1 MTAKEWLS
9 RARSIEG
16 ELDALNEA
24 REIMEARL
32 TKGVQT
38 LTGDTVQSTK
48 DPHAFDKLGE
58 LTWQIMEQ
66 TTELDR
72 VKAEIEAVIRK
83 VENGKYRELLVR
95 RYLNGKTFE
104 EVAVK
109 MHYTWRQVHRIHG
122 RALIAVAEVLK
133 CQA

>member
-16 ELDALNEA
+16 ELDALTEA

-38 LTGDTVQSTK
+38 LTGDTVQSSK

-66 TTELDR
+66 TRELDR

-109 MHYTWRQVHRIHG
+109 MHYTWRQVHRLHG

>member
-24 REIMEARL
+24 REIMEAQL
-32 TKGVQT
+32 TRAVQT

-48 DPHAFDKLGE
+48 DPHAFDRLGE

-66 TTELDR
+66 TRELDR

-104 EVAVK
+104 AVAVE
-109 MHYTWRQVHRIHG
+109 MHYTWRQVHRLHG

-133 CQA
+133 CQT